1 MQYARDKWSSL
12 PLVSRADFITNDI
25 RFSCY
30 SLATAG
36 HPWLVVSKQRS
47 PFPYLVDLSCKV
59 ELGLHLMPL
68 TRNNFFFFKL
78 YFPLLWLQCIVRFA
92 LYSRKLLFVNGYYI
106 ESESYYQWTVLRQ
119 TDKIC
124 IFDKYMHNHHD
135 RHLFDK
141 FIDENYANVASQIPN
156 SFHRM

>member
-12 PLVSRADFITNDI
+12 PLVSQADFITNDI

-68 TRNNFFFFKL
+68 TRNNFYFFQTLFSTLMVTVYRTFRAILSKV
-78 YFPLLWLQCIVRFA
+78 IVR
-92 LYSRKLLFVNGYYI
+92 
-106 ESESYYQWTVLRQ
+106 
-119 TDKIC
+119 
-124 IFDKYMHNHHD
+124 
-135 RHLFDK
+135 
-141 FIDENYANVASQIPN
+141 
-156 SFHRM
+156 